1 MRLVGE
7 TFDVDSF
14 GRDTSVYDGL
24 LSCVHPPRAA
34 TDKHIVVGDIGH
46 ELTQRLDV
54 TEVGGVLRQPAGS
67 IRCPMAGHD
76 EEPCPARGGKG

>member
-34 TDKHIVVGDIGH
+34 TDEHVVFGDVWH
-46 ELTQRLDV
+46 KLSQRLDV
-54 TEVGGVLRQPAGS
+54 TEVGRVLR
-67 IRCPMAGHD
+67 
-76 EEPCPARGGKG
+76 